1 MTGCPIKR
9 ARKATAA
16 ADGGSSVVAFPRLNH
31 PRAGLSNAKWRAL
44 APAEKLERLFGM
56 SLDDIHEIQSW
67 PIGELDPIRLSV
79 RMQVTRVVFMIG
91 LKAHLDGTLAR
102 AAARERDGPRLL
114 AELDRKLRERAEQTA
129 AAHEVTTPAT

>member
-1 MTGCPIKR
+1 MAGSPIRR
-9 ARKATAA
+9 ARKADVR
-16 ADGGSSVVAFPRLNH
+16 ADDGSVIAFPRLTH
-31 PRAGLSNAKWRAL
+31 PRAGLSHARWRAL
-44 APAEKLERLFGM
+44 SPSEKLERLFGL

-67 PIGELDPIRLSV
+67 PIGELDPFRLSV

-114 AELDRKLRERAEQTA
+114 EELDRRLRERETA
-129 AAHEVTTPAT
+129 APSA

>member
-1 MTGCPIKR
+1 MAGCPIKR
-9 ARKATAA
+9 ARKADA
-16 ADGGSSVVAFPRLNH
+16 ADGRVVTFPRLNH
-31 PRAGLSNAKWRAL
+31 PRAGLSNAKWRTL

-56 SLDDIHEIQSW
+56 SLDDIHEIQLW
-67 PIGELDPIRLSV
+67 PIGELDPFRLSV

-114 AELDRKLRERAEQTA
+114 DELDRKLR
-129 AAHEVTTPAT
+129 